1 MSSFKYL
8 LKEGFKNIWSNSLM
22 AFASFG
28 VLSCC
33 LLMIGCSTLLV
44 YNISEAF
51 KNIEA
56 QNVMKVYLKEDTDQE
71 TIDNL
76 ITRFSEMDNVSNC
89 NYISPEQA
97 LDDFIK
103 ENEDYEMAFSS
114 LVYDNPLPPTFEL
127 TIADL
132 TRYQDTYN
140 EVKAISAVET
150 IGDQSEAAQKLLGI
164 RELIAIISF
173 WIVGILAVVSL
184 FIISNTI
191 RITMYGR
198 RLEISIMKSVGATD
212 SFVTIPFVVEGIIM
226 GLVSSLVSFFVLWY
240 IYNSANSVMMDII
253 GIQIIPFSQV
263 FIPIAII
270 FLVVGLFAGSVGSIL
285 SIKRYLKSG
294 GGSVYDAI

>member
-1 MSSFKYL
+1 MSSLRYL
-8 LKEGFKNIWSNSLM
+8 LKEGFKNIWTNSLM

-56 QNVMKVYLKEDTDQE
+56 QNVMKVYLKEGTDQE
-71 TIDNL
+71 TIDSL
-76 ITRFSEMDNVSNC
+76 IKRFNEMDNISNC
-89 NYISPEQA
+89 EYISPEQA
-97 LDDFIK
+97 LDEFIK
-103 ENEDYEMAFSS
+103 ENEDYEAAFSG
-114 LVYDNPLPPTFEL
+114 LVYDNPLPPTFKL
-127 TIADL
+127 TVADL

-140 EVKAISAVET
+140 EVAAISAVEAV
-150 IGDQSEAAQKLLGI
+150 GDQSEAAQKLLGI
-164 RELIAIISF
+164 REFIAIISF

-226 GLVSSLVSFFVLWY
+226 GFISSIVSFFILWY
-240 IYNSANSVMMDII
+240 IYNSANSVMVDII

-263 FIPIAII
+263 CIPIAII
-270 FLVVGLFAGSVGSIL
+270 FVVVGLFAGSIGSIL
-285 SIKRYLKSG
+285 SIRRYLKNE